1 MNKLR
6 LTFMMTLVII
16 RKILIGLERDE

>member
-6 LTFMMTLVII
+6 LTFIMTLVII